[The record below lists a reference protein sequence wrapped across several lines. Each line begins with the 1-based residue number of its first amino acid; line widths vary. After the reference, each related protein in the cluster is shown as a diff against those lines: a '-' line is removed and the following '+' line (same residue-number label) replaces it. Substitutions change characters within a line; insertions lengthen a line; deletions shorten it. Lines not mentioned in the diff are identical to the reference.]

1 MAEPNYIEEFIA
13 AIKQEPSDDNLIY
26 SAVVS
31 KVDRKGVV
39 WVRVAGSETETPT
52 TNTASEVRPGD
63 TVNVEWRNN
72 KLYISGNRTNPSAG
86 VERVNGVEK
95 TANKARNDAASAI
108 LDAER
113 AHKAADDAE
122 RDANSAKKS
131 AMSASQS
138 ANTALIQLSTVE
150 DVVGTLNWITEH
162 GAFEATQDTTVDPN
176 KRYYERLYDYVL
188 TQDTAIDPN
197 KTYYTRTGQGTE
209 LSPYVYSAVSNPTI
223 ESIDTYYEYAFTGS
237 YEYYPID
244 DGNPHSLGLY
254 ELTGVDEAV
263 ANYIGTHLALTDSG
277 LWVAGDV
284 NSDYRILL
292 SPQGMI
298 VYGPQGIV
306 SQFGENI
313 TFSSDSAQRIGGN
326 NSYIEFDPQ
335 TGKLNIV
342 ADDIHI
348 GEVDAGASLD
358 DQKQKL
364 DELTGYVDINPL
376 EGYIRVGKKDADSYV
391 QIDGD
396 GKVSINIEGT
406 DVAYMS
412 GERFYAP
419 SAVVTNLY
427 MKTELNGDEKGE
439 IGWVMR
445 SNGHLSLKRI
455 K

>member
-1 MAEPNYIEEFIA
+1 MHALRFRRIRIIERQQMKTQQFELWTQCNNNCSYCYLGKRRFAGTPEQKIQNMNFALDWMRQYEHYDEYNNVSFIGGEFFQGQLDTPEVKAKWIELME
-13 AIKQEPSDDNLIY
+13 QMQDLFENDLI
-26 SAVVS
+26 
-31 KVDRKGVV
+31 
-39 WVRVAGSETETPT
+39 
-52 TNTASEVRPGD
+52 TASWISATLTIGD
-63 TVNVEWRNN
+63 QQDLFDTLKMFEGICTHQKQLWIVTSYDTIGRFHSKENLENWKHNMKEIKKRFPWVYLNTCMIITDDFC
-72 KLYISGNRTNPSAG
+72 KKIISG
-86 VERVNGVEK
+86 E
-95 TANKARNDAASAI
+95 
-108 LDAER
+108 LDLR
-113 AHKAADDAE
+113 AFRE
-122 RDANSAKKS
+122 
-131 AMSASQS
+131 
-138 ANTALIQLSTVE
+138 
-150 DVVGTLNWITEH
+150 
-162 GAFEATQDTTVDPN
+162 
-176 KRYYERLYDYVL
+176 
-188 TQDTAIDPN
+188 
-197 KTYYTRTGQGTE
+197 
-209 LSPYVYSAVSNPTI
+209 
-223 ESIDTYYEYAFTGS
+223 EYQTHLFIKPP
-237 YEYYPID
+237 YPID

-391 QIDGD
+391 QVDGD
-396 GKVSINIEGT
+396 GKVSINIEG
-406 DVAYMS
+406 DSMIDGNYKELMMLIKNLV
-412 GERFYAP
+412 
-419 SAVVTNLY
+419 SANIIPNPTKVNIVT
-427 MKTELNGDEKGE
+427 KQELGFL
-439 IGWVMR
+439 WVFV
-445 SNGHLSLKRI
+445 H
-455 K
+455 